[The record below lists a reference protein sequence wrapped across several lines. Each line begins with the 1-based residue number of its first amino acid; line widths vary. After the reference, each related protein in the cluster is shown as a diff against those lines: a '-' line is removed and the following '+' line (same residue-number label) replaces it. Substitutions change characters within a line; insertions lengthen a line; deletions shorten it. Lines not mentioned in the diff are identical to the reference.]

1 MNGLAALRHVE
12 VAQEAGQDTVTT
24 QLLLMEGEI
33 VRGQV
38 MSQECVIRMRVQ
50 VQPFI
55 FLSLTLSGQ
64 KVFQIL
70 AFF

>member
-33 VRGQV
+33 VKDQV

-50 VQPFI
+50 VR
-55 FLSLTLSGQ
+55 SLL
-64 KVFQIL
+64 
-70 AFF
+70 FFFHCQ